1 MEHTGRVFR
10 LQFDE
15 FQIVSSSHDDTILI
29 WDFLEPQPETH
40 ALEGT
45 LQQTSG
51 PAAVPSADNAAQVP
65 NVGGVPQVD
74 QQNLEDSEN
83 DDDVDDVVRQRQ
95 VPMEVVELAAL
106 NERDRFVSEVP
117 CEMEN
122 NSPSEHDGEYEQR
135 RRDADARI

>member
-1 MEHTGRVFR
+1 
-10 LQFDE
+10 
-15 FQIVSSSHDDTILI
+15 
-29 WDFLEPQPETH
+29 
-40 ALEGT
+40 

-83 DDDVDDVVRQRQ
+83 DDDVDDVIRQRQ

-106 NERDRFVSEVP
+106 NERDR
-117 CEMEN
+117 EN
-122 NSPSEHDGEYEQR
+122 NSPLEHDGEYEQR